1 MKTIGSSLLFAI
13 CTLSLAATAQ
23 AGERW
28 QEIGSGGYRVY
39 APPSWVV
46 ERGGATDLIISA
58 AKPEAAKMSFTVMNN
73 PGRNG
78 DLPDIYGVMDM
89 ARSLARFYKI
99 SLTSEPDSGGR
110 PIAGQEAIGAYASGV
125 MQGVG
130 IDFRVYM
137 TRMPGRNDKLL
148 FVSSISNP
156 AAANQYEA
164 YRYAVLDSIVLEKGP
179 GVAPALGRHVMAGYG
194 SGGSASAAYAGRA
207 EIFIERQQR
216 YRMGESEVIGFG
228 VNGKVLSG
236 EKGSFV
242 ADGSTLILFS
252 DDIPSW
258 PEHDNKGQLPR
269 RVALRE

>member
-110 PIAGQEAIGAYASGV
+110 PIAGHRTTWLRSRGVLAGVTIAYTRA
-125 MQGVG
+125 MFVG
-130 IDFRVYM
+130 EV
-137 TRMPGRNDKLL
+137 
-148 FVSSISNP
+148 
-156 AAANQYEA
+156 AAT
-164 YRYAVLDSIVLEKGP
+164 G
-179 GVAPALGRHVMAGYG
+179 
-194 SGGSASAAYAGRA
+194 
-207 EIFIERQQR
+207 
-216 YRMGESEVIGFG
+216 
-228 VNGKVLSG
+228 
-236 EKGSFV
+236 
-242 ADGSTLILFS
+242 
-252 DDIPSW
+252 PSW
-258 PEHDNKGQLPR
+258 GAAMSLDVRPASCRGERGDNR
-269 RVALRE
+269 R